1 MKKFSNPHIVSLLG
15 KEMKQFFDRVW
26 RKNPFLWTYK
36 LIILQSGVSTQSS
49 EGAPLMILEYM
60 PYGDLHS
67 FLLKHK

>member
-15 KEMKQFFDRVW
+15 KKMKQFFDRVW